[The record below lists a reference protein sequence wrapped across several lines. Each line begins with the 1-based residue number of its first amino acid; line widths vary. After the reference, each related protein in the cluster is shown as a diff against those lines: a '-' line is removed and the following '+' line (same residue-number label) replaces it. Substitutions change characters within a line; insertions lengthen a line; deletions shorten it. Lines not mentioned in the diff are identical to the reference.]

1 MIKAINLKTE
11 YLQNPL
17 GIDIVRPRF
26 MWNVDGAVKQ
36 TAYQIIAKVNGKTAW
51 NSGKVQSS
59 SMTHI
64 PYGGSELH
72 SRERVNWS
80 VKLWD
85 ENGNGGEISHSFFEM
100 GLLDAHNWKAKWITG
115 NYKVKK
121 SERYPVDCFRKYL
134 SITKDV
140 EYARLYITACGL
152 YEAKLDEQRIG
163 NFVLAPG
170 HTDYHKRVQYQTYD
184 VTELLSVGNHTMTVQ
199 LADGWYRG
207 STGAWGLR
215 NQYGTETKLLAQL
228 EITYTDG
235 TCDTIISDESW
246 DWSNDGPIRFADN
259 KDGEVYNANREPR
272 YSGKAKATN
281 HQVIP
286 TASNNVFVTEHEHFT
301 PTVTKAPNG
310 KWLLDFGQNIA
321 GYVSFRIQAN
331 VGQKLTFRFGE
342 LLDEEGNLTLKNIQC
357 VSKEKASPLQQIIY
371 TCREGLNEYITTFA
385 VFGFQYAEVETGIEL
400 QPEDVTAIAVYSD
413 IEQTGFFE
421 SSNELLNRFVDATI
435 WSTKSNSLDIPTD
448 CPTRERHGWTG
459 DAQIF
464 FETANYLF
472 DYAAF
477 SKKYLKDVYDWQKK
491 DGRLPQIAPYGG
503 VDFYMWTMNGSVG
516 WSDAGI
522 LIPYRF
528 WKLYGDKQILMEYYD
543 RMKRYAQFMMNRCG
557 KLGLMAKPLGLKGEA
572 AKYAVNAGQ
581 SYGEWAEPKEVYP
594 NDWKD
599 MVAPHPEVSTAYTSY
614 VLGCMA
620 EIAEELGHADDATL
634 FHEYSDGC
642 KKAYQAMAETADY
655 SLDTDRQAR
664 LVRPLAFDLLDEKQT
679 GYAQKRLIQAL
690 ENYGWRLG
698 TGFLSTPLILDV
710 LAQYDLDAAYR
721 LLENEEMPGWLFMP
735 KNGATTIWESW
746 EGTQAQGG
754 IASLNHYSKGAVCE
768 WLFKT
773 MCGIRVDGENHFTIA
788 PKPGGS
794 FTYAKVCYRSVYGI
808 VESGWKNIDDAII
821 YSVIVPANTGATI
834 ILPSGERHIL
844 SAGDYE
850 FHIPNMHA

>member
-1 MIKAINLKTE
+1 MKAVRLRTE
-11 YLQNPL
+11 YLVNPI
-17 GIDIVRPRF
+17 GIDIVAPRLY
-26 MWNVDGAVKQ
+26 WNAEGGTKQ
-36 TAYQIIAKVNGKTAW
+36 TAYQIIAKSGGKIIW
-51 NSGKVQSS
+51 NTGKVASS
-59 SMTHI
+59 RMTHI
-64 PYGGSELH
+64 LYEGQPLH
-72 SRERVNWS
+72 SREKVYWS

-85 ENGNGGEISHSFFEM
+85 ENGEGGEMSTGSFEM
-100 GLLDAHNWKAKWITG
+100 GLLENTDWEAKWITG

-121 SERYPVDCFRKYL
+121 SERYPVDCFRKHL
-134 SITKDV
+134 SITREVKS
-140 EYARLYITACGL
+140 ARIYITACGL
-152 YEAKLDEQRIG
+152 YEARLDGEKIG
-163 NFVLAPG
+163 NYCLAPG
-170 HTDYHKRVQYQTYD
+170 HTDYRKRVQYQTYD
-184 VTELLSVGNHTMTVQ
+184 VTELLSVGDHTMTVQ

-207 STGAWGLR
+207 GCGAWGTR

-228 EITYTDG
+228 EISYADG
-235 TCDTIISDESW
+235 KRDLIVTDESW

-259 KDGEVYNANREPR
+259 KDGEVVNANREPS

-286 TASNNVFVTEHEHFT
+286 TASNNVSVTEHEQFT
-301 PTVTKAPNG
+301 PTVSKSPNG

-321 GYVSFRIQAN
+321 GYISFRIQAKAS
-331 VGQKLTFRFGE
+331 QKLTFRFGE

-371 TCREGLNEYITTFA
+371 TCREGWNDYKTTFA
-385 VFGFQYAEVETGIEL
+385 VFGFQYAEVDTDIEL
-400 QPEDVTAIAVYSD
+400 QPEDVTAIAVYSG
-413 IEQTGFFE
+413 IAQTGFFE
-421 SSNELLNRFVDATI
+421 SSNALLNRFVDATV
-435 WSTKSNSLDIPTD
+435 WSTKGNSLDIPTD

-503 VDFYMWTMNGSVG
+503 VDFYMWPMNGSVG

-528 WKLYGDKQILMEYYD
+528 WKLYGDKQILIDYYD
-543 RMKRYAQFMMNRCG
+543 RMKRYAGFMMNRCG
-557 KLGLMAKPLGLKGEA
+557 KLGLMAKPLGINGEA
-572 AKYAVNAGQ
+572 KKYAVNAGQ
-581 SYGEWAEPKEVYP
+581 SYGEWAEPKDVYP

-620 EIAEELGHADDATL
+620 EIAEELGYTEEAAL
-634 FHEYSDGC
+634 FRKYSEGSR
-642 KKAYQAMAETADY
+642 KAYQAMAELSDY

-664 LVRPLAFDLLDEKQT
+664 LVRPLAFDLLNEEQSE
-679 GYAQKRLIQAL
+679 YARKRLVQAL

-710 LAQYDLDAAYR
+710 LASYDLDAAYR

-773 MCGIRVDGENHFTIA
+773 MCGIRIDGENHFVIA

-794 FTYAKVCYRSVYGI
+794 LTHAKAVYHSIYGT
-808 VESGWKNIDDAII
+808 VECGWEKTEEGYLFRISI
-821 YSVIVPANTGATI
+821 PANTTATF
-834 ILPSGERHIL
+834 ILPEGEQVELEPGERIL
-844 SAGDYE
+844 E
-850 FHIPNMHA
+850 P

>member
-1 MIKAINLKTE
+1 MKAVRLRTE
-11 YLQNPL
+11 YLVNPI
-17 GIDIVRPRF
+17 GIDIVAPRLY
-26 MWNVDGAVKQ
+26 WNAEGGTKQ
-36 TAYQIIAKVNGKTAW
+36 TAYQIIAKSGGKIIW
-51 NSGKVQSS
+51 NTGKVASS
-59 SMTHI
+59 RMTHI
-64 PYGGSELH
+64 LYEGQPMH
-72 SRERVNWS
+72 SREKVYWS

-85 ENGNGGEISHSFFEM
+85 ENGEGGEISTGSFEM
-100 GLLDAHNWKAKWITG
+100 GLLENTDWEAKWIAG

-121 SERYPVDCFRKYL
+121 SERYPVDCFRKHI
-134 SITKDV
+134 SITREVKS
-140 EYARLYITACGL
+140 ARLYITACGL
-152 YEAKLDEQRIG
+152 YEARLDGEKIG
-163 NFVLAPG
+163 NYCLAPG
-170 HTDYHKRVQYQTYD
+170 HTDYRKRVQYQTYD

-207 STGAWGLR
+207 GCGAWGIR

-228 EITYTDG
+228 EISYADG
-235 TCDTIISDESW
+235 KRDLIVTDESW

-259 KDGEVYNANREPR
+259 KDGEVYNANREPS
-272 YSGKAKATN
+272 YNGKAKVTSHN
-281 HQVIP
+281 VIP

-321 GYVSFRIQAN
+321 GYISFRIQAKAS
-331 VGQKLTFRFGE
+331 QKLTFRFGE

-357 VSKEKASPLQQIIY
+357 VSKEKASPLQQVIY
-371 TCREGLNEYITTFA
+371 TCRKGLNEYKTTFA
-385 VFGFQYAEVETGIEL
+385 VFGFQYAEVETDIEL
-400 QPEDVTAIAVYSD
+400 HPEDVTAIAVYSD

-421 SSNELLNRFVDATI
+421 SSNELLNRFVEATV
-435 WSTKSNSLDIPTD
+435 WSTKGNSLDIPTD

-503 VDFYMWTMNGSVG
+503 VDFYMWTLNGSVG

-528 WKLYGDKQILMEYYD
+528 WKLYGDKQILIDYYD
-543 RMKRYAQFMMNRCG
+543 RMKRYARFMMNRCG
-557 KLGLMAKPLGLKGEA
+557 KLGLMAKPLGIKGEA
-572 AKYAVNAGQ
+572 KKYAVNAGQ
-581 SYGEWAEPKEVYP
+581 SYGEWAEPKDVYP

-620 EIAEELGHADDATL
+620 EIAEELGYTEDAAL
-634 FHEYSDGC
+634 FRKYSEGSR
-642 KKAYQAMAETADY
+642 KAYQAMAELSDY

-664 LVRPLAFDLLDEKQT
+664 LVRPLAFDLLNEQQKE
-679 GYAQKRLIQAL
+679 YARKRLVQAL

-710 LAQYDLDAAYR
+710 LAEYDLDAAYR

-773 MCGIRVDGENHFTIA
+773 MCGIRIDGENHFVIA

-794 FTYAKVCYRSVYGI
+794 LTHAKAVYHSIYGT
-808 VESGWKNIDDAII
+808 VECGWEKTEDGYQFKICI
-821 YSVIVPANTGATI
+821 PANTTASVQ
-834 ILPSGERHIL
+834 LPNGEQ
-844 SAGDYE
+844 YE
-850 FHIPNMHA
+850 LDPEENPKTLLQ